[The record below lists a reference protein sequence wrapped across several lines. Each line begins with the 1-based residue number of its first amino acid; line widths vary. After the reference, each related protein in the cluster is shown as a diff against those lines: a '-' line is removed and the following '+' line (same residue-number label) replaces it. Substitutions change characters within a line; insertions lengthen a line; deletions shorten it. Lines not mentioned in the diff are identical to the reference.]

1 MCIGPGTLGII
12 SMTFLQEITATLKSE
27 WRTRKGRKRRKK
39 EKGIVLLKTV
49 QSQILEDEFLP
60 HFFIVRNV

>member
-60 HFFIVRNV
+60 HFLL